1 MLKTVK
7 KLRKLRKVVTESQ
20 GRIRDRTET
29 LPCYSTKMWGS
40 SELRGALRRGDRLS
54 ADEDGRVAVPLELI
68 RVGT

>member
-1 MLKTVK
+1 MLRNVTKN
-7 KLRKLRKVVTESQ
+7 RKSKMVVTERQ
-20 GRIRDRTET
+20 GWISDRTKT